1 VCCQKIVIAH
11 TREQPHH
18 EHRGHRRDVEINCLV
33 SQFLH
38 YIEIEIFCLR
48 CVLGARRLIYLHNYL
63 CLTFFTSLLN
73 SLNLIISSV
82 NETESN
88 LQEGGTFS
96 VNNNQTTT
104 CGSVDLVQE
113 GGTFSHSGGDVSIQA
128 ANTNNPNVPASDVV
142 IAAGSGT
149 NKIGGSGGD
158 VFVLAGN
165 AAGGEFYS

>member
-1 VCCQKIVIAH
+1 M
-11 TREQPHH
+11 
-18 EHRGHRRDVEINCLV
+18 
-33 SQFLH
+33 
-38 YIEIEIFCLR
+38 
-48 CVLGARRLIYLHNYL
+48 
-63 CLTFFTSLLN
+63 
-73 SLNLIISSV
+73 

-88 LQEGGTFS
+88 LQECS
-96 VNNNQTTT
+96 QTTT

-113 GGTFSHSGGDVSIQA
+113 SGTFSVMSGGDVSIQA

-165 AAGGEFYS
+165 AAGGEFYSLEFASTVFFFRIITSPIHVLLLLFRHSHWRTDYCGRRKRVHWSWTGNGCWGISWRFC

>member
-1 VCCQKIVIAH
+1 M
-11 TREQPHH
+11 
-18 EHRGHRRDVEINCLV
+18 
-33 SQFLH
+33 
-38 YIEIEIFCLR
+38 
-48 CVLGARRLIYLHNYL
+48 
-63 CLTFFTSLLN
+63 
-73 SLNLIISSV
+73 

-88 LQEGGTFS
+88 LQEGGTFHT
-96 VNNNQTTT
+96 NNNQTTT

-113 GGTFSHSGGDVSIQA
+113 SGTFSVQTGDVSIQA

-165 AAGGEFYS
+165 AAGGEFYSLVRTS

>member
-1 VCCQKIVIAH
+1 MSFTPISA
-11 TREQPHH
+11 
-18 EHRGHRRDVEINCLV
+18 
-33 SQFLH
+33 
-38 YIEIEIFCLR
+38 
-48 CVLGARRLIYLHNYL
+48 LIH
-63 CLTFFTSLLN
+63 FLLN

-88 LQEGGTFS
+88 LQAGGTFS

-104 CGSVDLVQE
+104 CGS
-113 GGTFSHSGGDVSIQA
+113 GTFSVQTGDVSIQA

-165 AAGGEFYS
+165 AAGGEFYSLVCYA

>member
-1 VCCQKIVIAH
+1 M
-11 TREQPHH
+11 
-18 EHRGHRRDVEINCLV
+18 
-33 SQFLH
+33 
-38 YIEIEIFCLR
+38 
-48 CVLGARRLIYLHNYL
+48 
-63 CLTFFTSLLN
+63 
-73 SLNLIISSV
+73 ISSV

-113 GGTFSHSGGDVSIQA
+113 GGTFSVQTGDVSIQA

-165 AAGGEFYS
+165 AAGGEFYSLVRTS